1 MKEGLNNNSWFVLCS
16 QEAWASEPLQGFSSA
31 IGFPFL
37 YNVVSSLYIRWYE
50 DDALVEGYLGVCLL
64 SSFSEKGIQ
73 TNLRCQV
80 PFHCK

>member
-37 YNVVSSLYIRWYE
+37 YNLADIIFGLFDYSHSNRHEVIS
-50 DDALVEGYLGVCLL
+50 
-64 SSFSEKGIQ
+64 
-73 TNLRCQV
+73 
-80 PFHCK
+80 HCVFDLHFLNDTRRVKKLA

>member
-37 YNVVSSLYIRWYE
+37 YNVVSSLYIRWYQE
-50 DDALVEGYLGVCLL
+50 DALVEG
-64 SSFSEKGIQ
+64 
-73 TNLRCQV
+73 
-80 PFHCK
+80 